1 MGACLSAAADSIHAV
16 DRSTTC
22 AFVIS
27 VKGELRNYPTPI
39 FVSELLQFENPINNV
54 SSFFVCN
61 SDNLYY
67 DQQITALH
75 PEDDLDAGQI
85 YFILPKPMLGRR
97 LGASDMAALAVKA
110 SFALDS
116 NAISTST
123 QHHKLNRKNNNNNKL
138 KSRISPL
145 EYNSHINVTVEEE
158 IENKNYNASLGV
170 SRSGSIRKYSSR
182 KAQRLLAVRSFRL
195 RLSTIYENEGGS
207 DEIN

>member
-1 MGACLSAAADSIHAV
+1 MGACLSATADSIHAV

-27 VKGELRNYPTPI
+27 IKGELRNYPTPI
-39 FVSELLQFENPINNV
+39 FVSELLQFENPSSDA

-67 DQQITALH
+67 DQHITALH
-75 PEDDLDAGQI
+75 PEDELDAGQI
-85 YFILPKPMLGRR
+85 YFILPKQMLGRR

-110 SFALDS
+110 SVALDS
-116 NAISTST
+116 NATTSST
-123 QHHKLNRKNNNNNKL
+123 QHQKVRKNN

-145 EYNSHINVTVEEE
+145 ENSHINVTVEEE
-158 IENKNYNASLGV
+158 IENKNYNASLLGV
-170 SRSGSIRKYSSR
+170 SRSGSIRKMPRYSSR
-182 KAQRLLAVRSFRL
+182 KARLAVRSFRL

-207 DEIN
+207 DDQLQMN